1 MKKIFELAQNLQN
14 LNRIKR
20 AGGNLAIGLPTSMN
34 LSIAEHS
41 YSVTYLAML
50 FADVLGDKEVS
61 VEKVL
66 RYALTH
72 DWREMIVGDIPAGS
86 PSYASFW
93 GINIREE
100 VGKAGDKAMEEILES
115 IKEEVDIDLYKSNL
129 NDKEKQIIKTA
140 DWVAYLLEMQEWKYL
155 GYNHEGWEMIWFNT
169 LNIVEKI
176 ELPFIPNLISEIK
189 ESYKRG
195 TKRPSPWLA
204 KASKQVNPEHKLN

>member
-1 MKKIFELAQNLQN
+1 MKRIFELAQNLQN

-20 AGGNLAIGLPTSMN
+20 TGGNLALGLPTDMN

-41 YSVTYLAML
+41 YSVVYLGMI
-50 FADVLGDKEVS
+50 FADVLNEREVS
-61 VEKVL
+61 IEKVL
-66 RYALTH
+66 RYAITH
-72 DWREMIVGDIPAGS
+72 DWREIIIGDIPAGS

-100 VGKAGDKAMEEILES
+100 VGKAGEKAMEEMLES
-115 IKEEVDIDLYKSNL
+115 IKEEVDIGLYKSNL
-129 NDKEKQIIKTA
+129 NDKEKLIIKAA
-140 DWVAYLLEMQEWKYL
+140 DWTAYLLEMQEWKYL

-176 ELPFIPNLISEIK
+176 ELPFIPDLVTEIK

-195 TKRPSPWLA
+195 SKRPSPWLA
-204 KASKQVNPEHKLN
+204 KAKSQVNPDHKL

>member
-1 MKKIFELAQNLQN
+1 MKRIFELVQNLQN

-20 AGGNLAIGLPTSMN
+20 TGGTLALGLPTSMN

-50 FADVLGDKEVS
+50 FTDILKDKEVS
-61 VEKVL
+61 SEKVM

-72 DWREMIVGDIPAGS
+72 DWREMVIGDIPAGS

-93 GINIREE
+93 SINIREE
-100 VGKAGDKAMEEILES
+100 VGKAGDKAMKEILES
-115 IKEEVDIDLYKSNL
+115 INEEVDINLYKSNL
-129 NDKEKQIIKTA
+129 NEKEKLIVKAA
-140 DWVAYLLEMQEWKYL
+140 DWMAYLLEMQEWKYL

-169 LNIVEKI
+169 LSIVEKI
-176 ELPFIPNLISEIK
+176 DLPFIPELLTEIK

-195 TKRPSPWLA
+195 NKRPSPWLA
-204 KASKQVNPEHKLN
+204 KAKSQVNPDHKL